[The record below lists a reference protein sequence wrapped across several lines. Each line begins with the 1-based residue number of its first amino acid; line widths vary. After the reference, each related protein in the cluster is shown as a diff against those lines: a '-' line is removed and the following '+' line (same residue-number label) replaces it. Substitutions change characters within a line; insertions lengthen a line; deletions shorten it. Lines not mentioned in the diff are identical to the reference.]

1 MDIDITNITRNDL
14 RVVAHGAVQMMYA
27 DGEVSFH
34 EKTAVNKIMKA
45 ANLNSAE
52 TVRLKEDIKRLSP
65 KALIPSLSSIDARR
79 LYFLMIEYMFFS
91 DDDIAEEE
99 IEVCKEYANLL
110 RLKEAHGV
118 IEKAQS
124 QCYQESSKELFE
136 IFAKLREKFVHISP
150 IEGKSF
156 E

>member
-1 MDIDITNITRNDL
+1 MLLIKSESSKFDP
-14 RVVAHGAVQMMYA
+14 Q
-27 DGEVSFH
+27 
-34 EKTAVNKIMKA
+34 K
-45 ANLNSAE
+45 
-52 TVRLKEDIKRLSP
+52 VRLKEDIKRL
-65 KALIPSLSSIDARR
+65 KSLSSIDARR

-91 DDDIAEEE
+91 DDDFAEEE
-99 IEVCKEYANLL
+99 IEVCKEYAKLL
-110 RLKEAHGV
+110 RLKEAQEI

-124 QCYQESSKELFE
+124 QCYQESSKKLFE